1 MAPII
6 PCPNLDVLQWFLEHT
21 DFSIVHTSALLSEA
35 SFPNE
40 LREVAAAEKRAAV
53 DLAIATPTDLA
64 KLLGQTVAL
73 GATAVFS
80 GSKLVGLLPSVVDS
94 PDALGSHLL
103 LSLLPEMKQ
112 MKTMGRS
119 TLLTLLVGKAIVGER
134 GAAQQG

>member
-6 PCPNLDVLQWFLEHT
+6 PCPNLEVLRWFLEHT

-40 LREVAAAEKRAAV
+40 LREVVAAEERVAV
-53 DLAIATPTDLA
+53 DLAIATPTDMTALV
-64 KLLGQTVAL
+64 GQPVAL

-80 GSKLVGLLPSVVDS
+80 GTNLVGLLPSVVDS

-103 LSLLPEMKQ
+103 LSLLPEEKQ

-119 TLLTLLVGKAIVGER
+119 ALLTLLVRKAVGEP
-134 GAAQQG
+134 AASKA

>member
-6 PCPNLDVLQWFLEHT
+6 PCPNLDVLRWFLEHT

-40 LREVAAAEKRAAV
+40 LREVVAAEQRVAV
-53 DLAIATPTDLA
+53 DLAIATPADMTALV
-64 KLLGQTVAL
+64 GQTVAL

-80 GSKLVGLLPSVVDS
+80 GTNLVGVLPSVVDS

-103 LSLLPEMKQ
+103 LSLLPEEKQ

-119 TLLTLLVGKAIVGER
+119 ALLTLLVRKAVGEP
-134 GAAQQG
+134 AASKA